1 LAWGF
6 SSGDGNP
13 LRAIFRWRTPEASR
27 RESFSARLVGSDA
40 LELDDALDR
49 ELREEFL
56 DEPEDLLLDD
66 ERMIE
71 GL

>member
-1 LAWGF
+1 M
-6 SSGDGNP
+6 
-13 LRAIFRWRTPEASR
+13 REIFRWRTPEASR

>member
-1 LAWGF
+1 
-6 SSGDGNP
+6 

-27 RESFSARLVGSDA
+27 RESFSARLVGSGE
-40 LELDDALDR
+40 LELEDALDR

>member
-1 LAWGF
+1 M
-6 SSGDGNP
+6 
-13 LRAIFRWRTPEASR
+13 RAIFRWRTPEASR
-27 RESFSARLVGSDA
+27 RESFSARLVGSGG
-40 LELDDALDR
+40 LELDDALER

>member
-1 LAWGF
+1 M
-6 SSGDGNP
+6 
-13 LRAIFRWRTPEASR
+13 RAIFRWRTPEASR